1 MGDAFSVPFILSCYR
16 SHFRGPVHSDFA
28 VSRLIISNVT
38 NNSTFRLSS
47 FQNLKSITIR
57 LNLRLSILRL
67 QSSPYICVFKCAR
80 VVKQKVWNEV
90 ENRERDWGETLKIR
104 LSRGR
109 LRLACFARVRLLRH
123 AFHYVFYSF
132 WEKNPT
138 VLQFSPSVPSF
149 VFAVLFIPNYIN
161 TNEIPGELSR
171 ENMLFSH
178 VKISPLLWL
187 HNESRLSQEKTVS
200 LKWFGISLVFI

>member
-67 QSSPYICVFKCAR
+67 QSSPYFCVFKCAR
-80 VVKQKVWNEV
+80 VVQQKVWNEV

-123 AFHYVFYSF
+123 ALLISLLILR
-132 WEKNPT
+132 KKPDC
-138 VLQFSPSVPSF
+138 
-149 VFAVLFIPNYIN
+149 FAV
-161 TNEIPGELSR
+161 
-171 ENMLFSH
+171 
-178 VKISPLLWL
+178 
-187 HNESRLSQEKTVS
+187 
-200 LKWFGISLVFI
+200 

>member
-67 QSSPYICVFKCAR
+67 QSSPYFFFFFFAR

-123 AFHYVFYSF
+123 ALLISLLILR
-132 WEKNPT
+132 KKPDC
-138 VLQFSPSVPSF
+138 
-149 VFAVLFIPNYIN
+149 FAV
-161 TNEIPGELSR
+161 
-171 ENMLFSH
+171 
-178 VKISPLLWL
+178 
-187 HNESRLSQEKTVS
+187 
-200 LKWFGISLVFI
+200 

>member
-28 VSRLIISNVT
+28 VSRLNISNVT

-67 QSSPYICVFKCAR
+67 QSSPYFCVFKCAR

-104 LSRGR
+104 PSRGR
-109 LRLACFARVRLLRH
+109 VRLACFARVRLLRH
-123 AFHYVFYSF
+123 ALPISLLILR
-132 WEKNPT
+132 KKPT
-138 VLQFSPSVPSF
+138 VLQSSPSVPSF